1 MWKRRGRS
9 SRRDPAADEQVEQVA
24 AQLVAAQR
32 AQEAVEREAEQV
44 AARHAR
50 LAQGATHSTSR
61 SAALSDE
68 LGDVA
73 QVAGD
78 VARDI
83 EVLRLGMFEM
93 LGQVS
98 AVREVADRIAPMV
111 HAIRSVAK
119 QTNLLALNAT
129 IEAARAGHAGRGF
142 AVVADEV
149 RMLADDS
156 STATQSIDEIVAE
169 MREMTEA
176 ALLIA
181 TTTSDNLEKS
191 ASHFVTVGERLDDA
205 QAELSG
211 LAGDLRGL
219 LDSES

>member
-1 MWKRRGRS
+1 VV
-9 SRRDPAADEQVEQVA
+9 DEQVERAAAELAA
-24 AQLVAAQR
+24 AQHAR
-32 AQEAVEREAEQV
+32 QEVEREAGLV

-50 LAQGATHSTSR
+50 LAQGATHGTSR
-61 SAALSDE
+61 SAALSTE

-73 QVAGD
+73 QVAGN
-78 VARDI
+78 VAREI

-111 HAIRSVAK
+111 HAIRSIAK

-156 STATQSIDEIVAE
+156 GSATQSIDEIVAE

-176 ALLIA
+176 ALHIA
-181 TTTSDNLEKS
+181 TTTSDNLEKC

-211 LAGDLRGL
+211 LSGDLRGL

>member
-1 MWKRRGRS
+1 MWRRRS
-9 SRRDPAADEQVEQVA
+9 RSARRDPAAERQVEQA
-24 AQLVAAQR
+24 EAQLAAEQR
-32 AQEAVEREAEQV
+32 AREAVEQEAGQA

-50 LAQGATHSTSR
+50 LAQGTANGTCR
-61 SAALSDE
+61 SDALSAE

-73 QVAGD
+73 GLAAD
-78 VARDI
+78 VAHEID
-83 EVLRLGMFEM
+83 VLRLGMFEM

-98 AVREVADRIAPMV
+98 ALREVSDRITPMV
-111 HAIRSVAK
+111 HAIRSIAK

-149 RMLADDS
+149 RKLADDS
-156 STATQSIDEIVAE
+156 GSATQSIDEIVAE

-176 ALLIA
+176 ALHIA
-181 TTTSDNLEKS
+181 TTTSENLEQYS
-191 ASHFVTVGERLDDA
+191 SHFVTVGERLDGA
-205 QAELSG
+205 QEELTG
-211 LAGDLRGL
+211 LAGDLRAL